1 MPDPRHLPHADP
13 AATPNPIDSGE
24 PQSQHLSSG
33 AARMARHRRRRKK
46 GLRCVT
52 IELREVELDVLIR
65 RGRLALNSRRD
76 IQAIRKALHEFLDD
90 ALR

>member
-1 MPDPRHLPHADP
+1 MQTLSPPQQHPR
-13 AATPNPIDSGE
+13 
-24 PQSQHLSSG
+24 SSG
-33 AARMARHRRRRKK
+33 AVRMARHRRRRKK

-65 RGRLALNSRRD
+65 RGRLAPESRGD
-76 IQAIRKALHEFLDD
+76 IPAIRKALHKFLDD